1 MDQIN
6 NSLRRLVPWGIGRV
20 DHRMLRV
27 FCIFIALT
35 GALTLSGCSTAV
47 RKADS
52 DFSVFYINKEETT
65 VVEVPYDPVSVKV
78 EDRIGECLKVL
89 SSQPGDI
96 ELKPPI
102 QDTKV
107 KDFMYSDEGIINIDF
122 DSGYYQ
128 ADTIKEMLRRA
139 AVAKTLCQI
148 DGVEGIRFS
157 VEGSEIMDERLEP
170 VGIMTADMFIY
181 NEGNQIN
188 SYEKTTITLYFAD
201 ESGTKLKKAAE
212 NVAYNSNIAME
223 RIVLEQLIKGP
234 LSTGRYY
241 PTIPSNVSIL
251 SMTTKD
257 YTCYV
262 NLSNAFLTKAGNVT
276 DETVLYSIV
285 NSLTELANIN
295 KVQIMIDGETEIS
308 FGEHSYLNTPLERN
322 LDIVL

>member
-6 NSLRRLVPWGIGRV
+6 NSLRRIVPWGIGHV

-27 FCIFIALT
+27 LCLFIALT
-35 GALTLSGCSTAV
+35 GALPLSGCSSAV

-128 ADTIKEMLRRA
+128 ADTIKEILRRA

-170 VGIMTADMFIY
+170 VGIMTADMFIN

-201 ESGTKLKKAAE
+201 ESGTKLIKAAE

-241 PTIPSNVSIL
+241 PTIPSNV
-251 SMTTKD
+251 
-257 YTCYV
+257 
-262 NLSNAFLTKAGNVT
+262 
-276 DETVLYSIV
+276 SIV

>member
-1 MDQIN
+1 MSCDFRHVNHRIR
-6 NSLRRLVPWGIGRV
+6 SVLRI
-20 DHRMLRV
+20 
-27 FCIFIALT
+27 C
-35 GALTLSGCSTAV
+35 LTLTAMFSLFGCSAA
-47 RKADS
+47 RRQAGS
-52 DFSVFYINKEETT
+52 DFSVFYINKDETT
-65 VVEVPYDPVSVKV
+65 VVEVPYEPVSVKV
-78 EDRIGECLKVL
+78 EDRIRECLEVL

-107 KDFMYSDEGIINIDF
+107 KDFMYSDEGIVNIDF
-122 DSGYYQ
+122 DNGYYQ
-128 ADTIKEMLRRA
+128 ADTIREILRRA

-148 DGVEGIRFS
+148 DGVEGLRFS

-170 VGIMTADMFIY
+170 VGIMTADMFIN
-181 NEGNQIN
+181 NEGKQIN

-241 PTIPSNVSIL
+241 PTIPPNVTIL

-262 NLSNAFLTKAGNVT
+262 NLSDAFLTKAGNVT

-285 NSLTELANIN
+285 NSLTELSNIN